1 MGLSPNPPGVRIF
14 PPEAQFM
21 GPQDCDVPRTRTPKS
36 IKRRVRVRAGLKL
49 FWSSFF
55 SPLFSGRAVFGYLAS
70 IVGLFLVIFFFD
82 ERVAT
87 DSASKI
93 AVGIVSAVVASAIW
107 AIALAIS
114 TPYRLRKQES
124 SVGAWSGDRFVYK
137 EPKLILTKEWKSGD
151 NGNYPLFPCPDAY
164 PDSLIDY
171 RIEIDGPSERM
182 NCIIVGAYYIHPIVG
197 TLQSAR
203 FDARGRVRL
212 RKDRQLGL
220 ACYSRPD
227 TLPAIVRVYMLAWEI
242 DPTTQLDYTDLST
255 QTRIVLRPS

>member
-21 GPQDCDVPRTRTPKS
+21 GPQDSDLPRKRTPSS
-36 IKRRVRVRAGLKL
+36 IKRRVRVRAGLKI

-70 IVGLFLVIFFFD
+70 IVGLFFIILFLD
-82 ERVAT
+82 ERAAN
-87 DSASKI
+87 DSASKM
-93 AVGIVSAVVASAIW
+93 AVGIVSAVVASTIW
-107 AIALAIS
+107 AIALAFSI
-114 TPYRLRKQES
+114 PHRLRKAEAAI
-124 SVGAWSGDRFVYK
+124 GAWSGDRFVYNA
-137 EPKLILTKEWKSGD
+137 PKLILTREWSPTD
-151 NGNYPLFPCPDAY
+151 NGNFPLFHCPDAY

-171 RIEIDGPSERM
+171 KIEIDGPSDRM
-182 NCIIVGAYYIHPIVG
+182 NCIVVGAYYINPIAG
-197 TLQSAR
+197 TLQTAR
-203 FDARGRVRL
+203 FDLRGRVRL

-242 DPTTQLDYTDLST
+242 DRSTQLVYTDLRT
-255 QTRIVLRPS
+255 ETRVVLRPS